1 MSDYPNMSYCMFQNT
16 LMAMEQLT
24 DFLAHA
30 EGEDLTDIRSEELRA
45 MQALFNQCE
54 SFINL
59 ADDFDQRR
67 QQVLDACEDDAMEEC

>member
-30 EGEDLTDIRSEELRA
+30 EGEELMDVSRDELKA
-45 MQALFNQCE
+45 MMEIYDQCE
-54 SFINL
+54 SFLNL
-59 ADDFDQRR
+59 ADDFMERR
-67 QQVLDACEDDAMEEC
+67 ERMTDKEPF